1 MTRRLEVLG
10 GADPVEVGA
19 ALRKALS
26 GAGPAILPR
35 EARSGVPVA
44 AATPVPTPTPGP
56 AGEAASPAATGSP
69 ARPRH
74 ASLVASGGEHP
85 VPAEVARNVALV
97 IETSGSSGV
106 PKRVALSAD
115 ALLASAAATE
125 AYLGGSGQWL
135 LALPAHYIAGVQ
147 VLVRSIV
154 AGTDPVL
161 MPAGHFS
168 ARTFA
173 ALVDRLTSPL
183 KFSSIVPAQLARLV
197 DAAESDDGVR
207 ASLQRLDA
215 LLIGGQAVP
224 AALFSR
230 ATDAG
235 LKVMRTYGSSETAG
249 GCVYDG
255 HPIGRAAARVT
266 GGELELSGP
275 MLAEGYLG
283 DEELTAR
290 KFYTDGGVRW
300 YRTADSGEVTEA
312 REGSGSG
319 SPGGSATTVTITGRI
334 DNVII
339 SGGIKVALD
348 RVERAV
354 QSHEGFHTAI
364 VVPQP
369 SEEWGQTPVVVT
381 SEPFGPGAL
390 ELLRSSVTETVGRAA
405 APTRIVLLPSIP
417 TLSSGKPDRLA
428 VARSLAAHPQG

>member
-1 MTRRLEVLG
+1 M
-10 GADPVEVGA
+10 PVGELPPANTTQA
-19 ALRKALS
+19 A
-26 GAGPAILPR
+26 
-35 EARSGVPVA
+35 
-44 AATPVPTPTPGP
+44 
-56 AGEAASPAATGSP
+56 
-69 ARPRH
+69 RH
-74 ASLVASGGEHP
+74 ASLVAVGDAHP
-85 VPAEVARNVALV
+85 VPAEVAKNVALV

-125 AYLGGSGQWL
+125 AHLGGGGQWL
-135 LALPAHYIAGVQ
+135 LALPSHYIAGVQ

-154 AGTDPVL
+154 AGTDPVV
-161 MPAGHFS
+161 MPPGHFS
-168 ARTFA
+168 ARSFA
-173 ALVDRLTSPL
+173 GLVDTLTAPL

-197 DAAESDDGVR
+197 DAAENDNGVR
-207 ASLQRLDA
+207 ESLGRLDA

-230 ATDAG
+230 ANDLG
-235 LKVMRTYGSSETAG
+235 LSVMRTYGSSETAG

-255 HPIGRAAARVT
+255 HPIGRTVVRIT

-283 DEELTAR
+283 DDELTAR
-290 KFYTDGGVRW
+290 KFYTDAGVRW
-300 YRTADSGEVTEA
+300 YRTADSGDVTGSAEA
-312 REGSGSG
+312 G
-319 SPGGSATTVTITGRI
+319 SPGVTVTVTGRI

-354 QSHEGFHTAI
+354 QAQEGFHTAI

-369 SEEWGQTPVVVT
+369 SAEWGQTPVVVT
-381 SEPFGPGAL
+381 AEPYGPGAL
-390 ELLRSSVTETVGRAA
+390 DQLRARVTELVGRAA

-417 TLSSGKPDRLA
+417 TLSSGKPDRLS
-428 VARSLAAHPQG
+428 VARSLAAHPLD

>member
-19 ALRKALS
+19 ALRKALGGS
-26 GAGPAILPR
+26 GPAILPR
-35 EARSGVPVA
+35 EVSAAP
-44 AATPVPTPTPGP
+44 AATGP
-56 AGEAASPAATGSP
+56 AGEVRAANTTPAA
-69 ARPRH
+69 RH
-74 ASLVASGGEHP
+74 ASLVAVGDEHP
-85 VPAEVARNVALV
+85 VPAEVAKNVALV
-97 IETSGSSGV
+97 VETSGSSGV

-115 ALLASAAATE
+115 ALLSSAAATE
-125 AYLGGSGQWL
+125 AHLGGGGQWL
-135 LALPAHYIAGVQ
+135 LALPSHYIAGVQ

-154 AGTDPVL
+154 AGTDPVV
-161 MPAGHFS
+161 MPPGHFS

-173 ALVDRLTSPL
+173 GLVDTLTSPL

-197 DAAESDDGVR
+197 DAAENDDRVR
-207 ASLQRLDA
+207 ESLGRLDA

-230 ATDAG
+230 ATDLG
-235 LKVMRTYGSSETAG
+235 LRVMRTYGSSETAG

-255 HPIGRAAARVT
+255 HPIGRTAARIT
-266 GGELELSGP
+266 AGELELSGP

-283 DEELTAR
+283 DDELTAR
-290 KFYTDGGVRW
+290 KFYTDAGVRW
-300 YRTADSGEVTEA
+300 YRTADSGDVT
-312 REGSGSG
+312 GSPVAGTPVAGTPEPGTGSG
-319 SPGGSATTVTITGRI
+319 SPGVTVTVTGRI

-354 QSHEGFHTAI
+354 QAQEGFHTAI

-369 SEEWGQTPVVVT
+369 SAEWGQAPVVVT
-381 SEPFGPGAL
+381 SEPYGPGAL
-390 ELLRSSVTETVGRAA
+390 DQLRTRVTELVGRAA

-417 TLSSGKPDRLA
+417 TLSSGKPDRLS
-428 VARSLAAHPQG
+428 VARSLAAHPLD